1 MKITLANGTEL
12 QPLMVTGA
20 KRTVQ
25 GANRDCLTF
34 VFDGNV
40 SLDEMDAIF
49 TDANCEVIKIAD
61 STIEN
66 VETIDEETGETVVK
80 NIESESESIY
90 TGYTIRAELK
100 KADVVAEQGTEKAG
114 EVTVKRVTVSMAQ
127 RTYAETQMAEH
138 SALLNEL
145 LGGN

>member
-49 TDANCEVIKIAD
+49 TDANCEVIKIID
-61 STIEN
+61 TTIEN

-80 NIESESESIY
+80 NIESESEAIY

-100 KADVVAEQGTEKAG
+100 KADVVAEPGTEKAG